1 MQIRF
6 RFHTHNFVAG
16 LDNTPS
22 AQDLFSMLPLS
33 LGIEDYGNNE
43 KIAYLP
49 RKLTQ
54 QGAAPFQGEALG
66 DLCYYAPWGNLVF
79 FYDRYRYSTGLIRLG
94 RLIGGIDPLHS
105 RGKFALS
112 AERIT

>member
-6 RFHTHNFVAG
+6 RFHTHDFVAR
-16 LDNTPS
+16 LDDTPS
-22 AQDLFSMLPLS
+22 AHDLFSMLPLS
-33 LGIEDYGNNE
+33 LGIEDYGSNE

-49 RKLTQ
+49 RRLTQ

-79 FYDRYRYSTGLIRLG
+79 FYDRYSYSSGLIRLG
-94 RLIGGIDPLHS
+94 RLIGGVAPLLS

-112 AERIT
+112 AEPIT